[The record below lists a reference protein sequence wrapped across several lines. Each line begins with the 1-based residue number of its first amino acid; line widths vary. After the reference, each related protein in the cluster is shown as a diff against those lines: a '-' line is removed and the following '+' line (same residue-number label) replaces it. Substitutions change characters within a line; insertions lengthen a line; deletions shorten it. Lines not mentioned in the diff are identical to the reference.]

1 MTIRTTFANVLL
13 VIMLVVFGSSV
24 FVLQVLGR
32 AKDDADIINALG
44 RQRMLSQSMG
54 KSVLGFTLGKS
65 VLGNIERNILEFDK
79 YVTAMR
85 KVYTEVVVTEAAKA
99 NVDLTMSLGENSHPY
114 LPFPATF
121 TRLINSEYSAA
132 SPTNISIISENPI
145 NPEQGLE
152 TEIDFQANAFLKK
165 NPDRTYYAAKE
176 ESGKLVLNYYTADI
190 ATVED
195 CATCHEDL
203 EGRQYRLGD
212 LLGIRRYEIL
222 FSENPAAAHSALHPN
237 LDEYREAETVF
248 SSTLLA
254 AKNGG
259 VYPADGN
266 SDAFKETKAID
277 DPAMQAKIVE
287 IERAL
292 TQFKHSVELID
303 LSETGGLS
311 RYKLIEELMALSN
324 DLLRLSEQLVSQ
336 YTAIANNKQEMV
348 YVSVILSLLFVSLA
362 SLFMYF
368 FFYSR
373 VVRPLGEM
381 TKYMT
386 DLANGDTQSTVPC
399 CKHKDEVGEISN
411 AVEVFRLT
419 AIEREKAEAKLK
431 EAIGKAEEAN
441 KTKSDFLANMSH
453 ELRTP
458 LNAIIGFSNAMQ
470 EGVFGSIDN
479 EKYKE
484 YINNIHDSGEH
495 LLELIGDILDLSK
508 VEANALKLD
517 ETNIDLT
524 DIFTAAKQMLQ
535 KRAEAGQIEVTMMA
549 PSDIPTL
556 RGDERRLKQILA
568 NLLSN
573 AIKFTPAGGYVSME
587 ARCDEQGA
595 IVLAISDNGVG
606 MTEKEVATALN
617 VFGQVDNGLFSKHEG
632 TGLGLPLTKALVELH
647 GGTLEIVSRKA
658 QGTRI
663 TLRFPSERTGATG

>member
-1 MTIRTTFANVLL
+1 
-13 VIMLVVFGSSV
+13 MLVVFGSSV

-99 NVDLTMSLGENSHPY
+99 NVDLTMTLGDSTHPY

-121 TRLINSEYSAA
+121 TRLINTEYSAA

-152 TEIDFQANAFLKK
+152 SEMDFQANAFLKN

-176 ESGKLVLNYYTADI
+176 DNGKLVLNYYTADI

-195 CATCHEDL
+195 CAACHEDL
-203 EGRQYRLGD
+203 EGIEYRLGD
-212 LLGIRRYEIL
+212 LMGIRRYEIL
-222 FSENPAAAHSALHPN
+222 FSDDPAAAHSALHPN

-259 VYPADGN
+259 VYPADRK
-266 SDAFKETKAID
+266 SDSFKETEAID
-277 DPAMQAKIVE
+277 DSAMQAKIVE
-287 IERAL
+287 IEQAL
-292 TQFKHSVELID
+292 AQFKRSVELID
-303 LSETGGLS
+303 LSESVGLS
-311 RYKLIEELMALSN
+311 RYKIIEELMVLSN
-324 DLLRLSEQLVSQ
+324 KLLHLSDQLVSQ
-336 YTAIANNKQEMV
+336 YTVIANNKQEMV

-373 VVRPLGEM
+373 VVKPLGEM
-381 TKYMT
+381 TKYMAG
-386 DLANGDTQSTVPC
+386 LASGDTQAAVPYRG
-399 CKHKDEVGEISN
+399 HKDEVGEISN
-411 AVEVFRLT
+411 AMEVFRLT
-419 AIEREKAEAKLK
+419 AIERAKAEEKLK
-431 EAIGKAEEAN
+431 EAIGKAEEVS

-484 YINNIHDSGEH
+484 YINNIHHSGEH
-495 LLELIGDILDLSK
+495 LLALIGDILDLSK
-508 VEANALKLD
+508 VEANAIKLD
-517 ETNIDLT
+517 ETDIDLAEV
-524 DIFTAAKQMLQ
+524 FTATKKMVQN
-535 KRAEAGQIEVTMMA
+535 RAETGQIELTSMV
-549 PSDIPTL
+549 PTNMPPL
-556 RGDERRLKQILA
+556 RGDERRLKQILV

-573 AIKFTPAGGYVSME
+573 AVKFTPAGGYVAME

-595 IVLAISDNGVG
+595 VVLVVSDNGIG
-606 MTEKEVATALN
+606 MTEEEVATALD
-617 VFGQVDNGLFSKHEG
+617 VFGQVDSGLARNQEG
-632 TGLGLPLTKALVELH
+632 TGLGLPLTKALIELH
-647 GGTLEIVSRKA
+647 GGTMEILSRKG
-658 QGTRI
+658 QGTRV
-663 TLRFPSERTGATG
+663 TVRFPRERTSMTG